1 MRPDALH
8 LVVSDMDGTLLAPT
22 TDQGHANGRL
32 TTRSLDCISRLH
44 AAGVRF
50 CIATGRPAPALQ
62 AHVDTIGLELPCVCF
77 NGAALLIMRPGTAA
91 HTEWLAN
98 YMRLEGVEQ
107 SVVKTCEELLELPP
121 PLKARVTPPP
131 CLSILSGH
139 PPVFKITPI
148 VIKSRDPQTRL
159 DSPASAWQMVVMDSE
174 PDKLAAK
181 ARATLGTGV
190 HVIAAE
196 MHVEF
201 LPRDVHKATALEWLC
216 EEQGVPLKHVVAFGD
231 NHNDIEMLKVT
242 KEHIV
247 SSHISKLPVSCLFVF
262 SLQASG
268 LGVAMAN
275 AKPEVKAA
283 ADLTLEWS
291 NADDG
296 VARQCEILLAEGRLR
311 AM

>member
-1 MRPDALH
+1 MRAL
-8 LVVSDMDGTLLAPT
+8 
-22 TDQGHANGRL
+22 
-32 TTRSLDCISRLH
+32 TRSSLADH
-44 AAGVRF
+44 AVAR
-50 CIATGRPAPALQ
+50 CS
-62 AHVDTIGLELPCVCF
+62 
-77 NGAALLIMRPGTAA
+77 TAA

-131 CLSILSGH
+131 CLSTLSGH
-139 PPVFKITPI
+139 PSVFRITPI
-148 VIKSRDPQTRL
+148 VIKSRDPQTHL
-159 DSPASAWQMVVMDSE
+159 DSQASAWQMVVMDSE

-242 KEHIV
+242 KEQ
-247 SSHISKLPVSCLFVF
+247 SISYFVF
-262 SLQASG
+262 SSG
-268 LGVAMAN
+268 
-275 AKPEVKAA
+275 
-283 ADLTLEWS
+283 
-291 NADDG
+291 
-296 VARQCEILLAEGRLR
+296 C
-311 AM
+311 